1 MLGTKFGGPLR
12 RQPGERM
19 KSYMASLGR
28 KVEFP
33 RPGDENLGTCEALY
47 MRQSARLTDDQKK
60 LFITSRV
67 DEPSVI
73 GYAKELER
81 LYHSLH
87 ETEKKVIERSPTY
100 DPKPGSHGYQA
111 YRKPWS
117 KGSGKSS
124 SSTHQ
129 RSQQQ
134 GGNRYAVSSRSG
146 GSKQQHRNFTAYV
159 AQNYD

>member
-47 MRQSARLTDDQKK
+47 MLQSARFTDDQK

-100 DPKPGSHGYQA
+100 DLARASGAPQA
-111 YRKPWS
+111 MVERIR
-117 KGSGKSS
+117 
-124 SSTHQ
+124 Q
-129 RSQQQ
+129 
-134 GGNRYAVSSRSG
+134 AVII
-146 GSKQQHRNFTAYV
+146 
-159 AQNYD
+159 